1 MSRASRMSPRER
13 MMTAMA
19 NGKPDRVPVAPD
31 ISNMIPARMTG
42 KPFWDIYLHDDP
54 PIWKAYLDAVER
66 LGIDGWFIYGDMG
79 YRYPGGRTEAAA
91 EIAEVDDRKVVTWRG
106 TTSGLPFE
114 KEWIYYRADSPT
126 LTRKSVKDLDRQWDL
141 VEAFLAPPIARDP
154 TLLREQRR
162 LLGERGAFGVHV
174 CYPGLQNWPYVW
186 LDGGIEKAAEWYA
199 DRHDRILEIR
209 DMQDRMLAVEME
221 MVLDERPDFVIL
233 GGSGTITLQGPVIA
247 RELCL
252 PSIKRLTRMAKQAG
266 VTIML
271 HSCGRERELVQ
282 MCYEETDLDCINP
295 VEGPPMGDCDLA
307 EIKRTF
313 GHRLSFMGNLHTT
326 EVMLFGT
333 REKVREASRKA
344 IEAAGANGG
353 FILSTGD
360 QCGRDTPDANIRAM
374 IEAAEE
380 FGRY

>member
-1 MSRASRMSPRER
+1 MTGRMSPRER
-13 MMTAMA
+13 MMTAMR

-42 KPFWDIYLHDDP
+42 KPFWDIYLRDDP
-54 PIWKAYLDAVER
+54 PIWKAYLDAVDR
-66 LGIDGWFIYGDMG
+66 LGIDGWFIYADMG
-79 YRYPGGRTEAAA
+79 YRYPGGRSEAAA
-91 EIAEVDDRKVVTWRG
+91 EIVETGDRKVVTWRG
-106 TTSGLPFE
+106 RASGLPYDH
-114 KEWIYYRADSPT
+114 EWTYYRADSPT
-126 LTRKSVKDLDRQWDL
+126 LTRKAVRDLDRQWDL
-141 VEAFLAPPIARDP
+141 VEAFLAPPVAYDP
-154 TLLREQRR
+154 ALLREQRR

-209 DMQDRMLAVEME
+209 AMQDRMLAVEME
-221 MVLDERPDFVIL
+221 MALGERPDFVIL

-252 PSIKRLTRMAKQAG
+252 PSIRRLTRMAKQAG

-271 HSCGRERELVQ
+271 HSCGRERELVE

-307 EIKRTF
+307 ELKRTF
-313 GHRLSFMGNLHTT
+313 GHRLAFMGNLHTT
-326 EVMLFGT
+326 EVMLLGT
-333 REKVREASRKA
+333 PETVREASRRA
-344 IEAAGANGG
+344 IEAAGAGGG

-380 FGRY
+380 FGTY